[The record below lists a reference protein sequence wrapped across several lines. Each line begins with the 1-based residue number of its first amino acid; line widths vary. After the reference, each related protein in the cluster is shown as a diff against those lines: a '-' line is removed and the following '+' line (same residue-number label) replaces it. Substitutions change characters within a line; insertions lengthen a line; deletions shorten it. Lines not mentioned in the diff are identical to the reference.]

1 MKKLLILFFVFQ
13 SFLGVSQTM
22 TEVLDKKNF
31 FSLLCENVREV
42 NLTNSDTSYFIGCT
56 FQNYQYLH
64 IVDIGFVNIYNKGD
78 REKIISD
85 LKECLK
91 YMGSGKVNFSIGRFS
106 LIDFSKD
113 LYYFDGSKYNR
124 FNKKQTLKFI
134 SWLEG
139 CTLEDRYK

>member
-1 MKKLLILFFVFQ
+1 MKKLLILFFVFK

-42 NLTNSDTSYFIGCT
+42 NLTNSDTSYFICCT

-91 YMGSGKVNFSIGRFS
+91 YMGSGKVNF
-106 LIDFSKD
+106 
-113 LYYFDGSKYNR
+113 
-124 FNKKQTLKFI
+124 
-134 SWLEG
+134 
-139 CTLEDRYK
+139 